1 MQEINAYSTQV
12 GNHDSVI
19 DGILVKGLPTLLT
32 FVATKAE
39 RNSLTNKSPDLIVLT
54 RDFAN
59 IWLWDANGSG
69 SWVTIKETE

>member
-19 DGILVKGLPTLLT
+19 DGVLIKGLPTLLT
-32 FVATKAE
+32 FVADKTE
-39 RNSLTNKSPDLIVLT
+39 RNSLTNKAPDLIVLT

-59 IWLWDANGSG
+59 IWLWDANGNG
-69 SWVTIKETE
+69 SWVTIKES

>member
-19 DGILVKGLPTLLT
+19 DGALVKGLPTLLT

-39 RNSLTNKSPDLIVLT
+39 RNLLTNKSPDLIVLT

-69 SWVTIKETE
+69 SWVTIKEAE